1 MAADMTHSS
10 TAERALDSYL
20 GMLAGR
26 APDTAFLELRM
37 RVDDGRWAPRFFP
50 VRDRAPLIAEIQ
62 SRCRSHDVYVGCAPR
77 SRRAGT
83 KDAID
88 QVWVL
93 WAECDGEGAVRAARS
108 FDPAPAVVIG
118 SGSGS
123 NCHAYWPLREPLV
136 PAQAEAFNLRLAHA
150 LGADRACFDASRILR
165 PPGSWN
171 HKHQPPRPV
180 TVIEMQRGRAFHARE
195 VAGHLPQPEPERL
208 ARRWQ
213 PRPARDTRGDPLLA
227 IEPATYVVNLLG
239 VRPGRDHKV
248 RCPFHPEER
257 PSLHV
262 YPSAARGWTCF
273 SCGRGGTIY
282 DLAAGLWGMETRGR
296 AFLELRAQLIER
308 FTPELS
314 MARALARPPRLGRE
328 R

>member
-1 MAADMTHSS
+1 M
-10 TAERALDSYL
+10 
-20 GMLAGR
+20 
-26 APDTAFLELRM
+26 
-37 RVDDGRWAPRFFP
+37 
-50 VRDRAPLIAEIQ
+50 
-62 SRCRSHDVYVGCAPR
+62 
-77 SRRAGT
+77 
-83 KDAID
+83 
-88 QVWVL
+88 
-93 WAECDGEGAVRAARS
+93 RAARS
-108 FDPAPAVVIG
+108 FTPAPAVVIG

-123 NCHAYWPLREPLV
+123 NCHAYWPLREPLA

-180 TVIEMQRGRAFHARE
+180 TVVTMQRGLAFDARE
-195 VAGHLPQPEPERL
+195 VAGHLPQPDAERL

-213 PRPARDTRGDPLLA
+213 PRPERDTRGDPLLA
-227 IEPATYVVNLLG
+227 IEPATYVANLIG

-248 RCPFHPEER
+248 RCPFHSEER

-262 YPSAARGWTCF
+262 YPTAARGWTCF

-296 AFLELRAQLIER
+296 AFLELRAQLIDR

-314 MARALARPPRLGRE
+314 MARALARPPGLGRE